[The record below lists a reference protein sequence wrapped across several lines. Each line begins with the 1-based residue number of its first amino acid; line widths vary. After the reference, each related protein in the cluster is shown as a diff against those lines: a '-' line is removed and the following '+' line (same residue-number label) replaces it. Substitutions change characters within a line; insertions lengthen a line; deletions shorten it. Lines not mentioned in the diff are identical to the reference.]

1 MDHQIAYAVLD
12 DRLKVLRQYA
22 YQDLVTLIGRPDTN
36 TAIGE
41 DGKTYQLE
49 TQVFWDRKKGGDV
62 RVIVAVDDGGWRA
75 FKPLSDSFIMA
86 RDGTF
91 VCEANLF

>member
-1 MDHQIAYAVLD
+1 MDHQIAYAVLY
-12 DRLKVLRQYA
+12 DRLKVLRQYT

-36 TAIGE
+36 TAVGE

-62 RVIVAVDDGGWRA
+62 RVIVACR
-75 FKPLSDSFIMA
+75 
-86 RDGTF
+86 
-91 VCEANLF
+91 